1 MEHIYDVLILGG
13 GPAGLSAGIYA
24 GRSRLDTL
32 IIEKGQSGGQI
43 ALTAELEN
51 YPGQLPEGESGLTLS
66 ERMAEQA
73 RRLGASMT
81 ADTIRAA
88 DIAGEVKVLEGEKE
102 VYRGRSLII
111 AAGAAP
117 RPIGCEN
124 EARFVGAGISS
135 CATCDGAFF
144 RDLEVFVAGGGDSAV
159 EEAIFLTR
167 FARHVTIVH
176 RRDRLRAS
184 RGLQERAFANEK
196 ISFLWDSVVAKAEG
210 DGALQAVTVRH
221 VKTGEETVFRASPA
235 DGLMGLFGFTGHLPS
250 TGLFTD
256 SLPLESGYIPTGE
269 DMSTAV
275 PGVFAA
281 GDIRVKSVRQVV
293 TAAADGA
300 VAAVSAERFLTER
313 QV

>member
-1 MEHIYDVLILGG
+1 M
-13 GPAGLSAGIYA
+13 
-24 GRSRLDTL
+24 
-32 IIEKGQSGGQI
+32 
-43 ALTAELEN
+43 
-51 YPGQLPEGESGLTLS
+51 
-66 ERMAEQA
+66 
-73 RRLGASMT
+73 
-81 ADTIRAA
+81 
-88 DIAGEVKVLEGEKE
+88 
-102 VYRGRSLII
+102 
-111 AAGAAP
+111 
-117 RPIGCEN
+117 
-124 EARFVGAGISS
+124 
-135 CATCDGAFF
+135 
-144 RDLEVFVAGGGDSAV
+144 AGGGDSAV

-256 SLPLESGYIPTGE
+256 SLPLENGYIPTGE

>member
-51 YPGQLPEGESGLTLS
+51 YPGQLPEGESGPTLS

-124 EARFVGAGISS
+124 EARFVGAGISY

-144 RDLEVFVAGGGDSAV
+144 RDLEVFVAGTVCGPPG
-159 EEAIFLTR
+159 
-167 FARHVTIVH
+167 
-176 RRDRLRAS
+176 AS
-184 RGLQERAFANEK
+184 RSGPSPMRRSPSSGTA
-196 ISFLWDSVVAKAEG
+196 WWPRRRG
-210 DGALQAVTVRH
+210 
-221 VKTGEETVFRASPA
+221 TG
-235 DGLMGLFGFTGHLPS
+235 PS
-250 TGLFTD
+250 RP
-256 SLPLESGYIPTGE
+256 SRSG
-269 DMSTAV
+269 MSKPGRRRSSGPPRRTA
-275 PGVFAA
+275 
-281 GDIRVKSVRQVV
+281 
-293 TAAADGA
+293 
-300 VAAVSAERFLTER
+300 
-313 QV
+313 

>member
-1 MEHIYDVLILGG
+1 MEAFDIIIIGG
-13 GPAGLSAGIYA
+13 GPAGYTAALYGARA
-24 GRSRLDTL
+24 GRSVLL
-32 IIEKGQSGGQI
+32 LEKLAPGGQMGTTDLI
-43 ALTAELEN
+43 DN
-51 YPGQLPEGESGLTLS
+51 YPGFPQGVKGFQLAMDMKAGAERFGAQTKLEAVTALELAGDVKTVHTKKDGYEARAVILATGAQPRELGLPQ
-66 ERMAEQA
+66 ERA
-73 RRLGASMT
+73 L
-81 ADTIRAA
+81 
-88 DIAGEVKVLEGEKE
+88 
-102 VYRGRSLII
+102 RGRGVSY
-111 AAGAAP
+111 
-117 RPIGCEN
+117 
-124 EARFVGAGISS
+124 

-250 TGLFTD
+250 TGLFTE
-256 SLPLESGYIPTGE
+256 SLPLENGYIPTGE

-281 GDIRVKSVRQVV
+281 GDIRVKAVRQVV

-300 VAAVSAERFLTER
+300 IAAISAERFLAEE